1 MKNGVAYKNKN
12 VYLKINIYLNEESIL
27 PFSPMLSLY
36 RNHSTDLWS
45 KSMGWFLYKS
55 KTGLTLLI
63 LTTIFSIYI
72 FSFHEEI
79 LIPFPQVFILTRHT
93 FRKTINQECKWKMK
107 QIITT
112 NNFMFFWI
120 VSLYLSWYAE
130 RKSTAYFAH
139 ETFYHTHT
147 PLSHT
152 CKSKTVCGND
162 IFQFIFFLLMISSIT
177 IVISCDL
184 LTVRG
189 T

>member
-12 VYLKINIYLNEESIL
+12 VYLKINLYLNEESIL
-27 PFSPMLSLY
+27 PFSPMLSFY

-45 KSMGWFLYKS
+45 KSMGWFLYNS

-63 LTTIFSIYI
+63 LTTTFSVYI

-93 FRKTINQECKWKMK
+93 FRKSINQECKWKMK

-120 VSLYLSWYAE
+120 LIKLKFIPILICWKKIHSLLCSWDFLPHTY
-130 RKSTAYFAH
+130 T
-139 ETFYHTHT
+139 TFSY
-147 PLSHT
+147 
-152 CKSKTVCGND
+152 V
-162 IFQFIFFLLMISSIT
+162 
-177 IVISCDL
+177 
-184 LTVRG
+184 
-189 T
+189 